1 MQKGPLEEMKLVCFL
16 RKHSPLLTTSF
27 GVPMLELD
35 ILQGWIDDRSIRY
48 HVGAGAD
55 KQSRLMLAAEMET
68 KGNPAAL
75 ERLTEVNDRLLRSG

>member
-1 MQKGPLEEMKLVCFL
+1 MKLVCFL

-35 ILQGWIDDRSIRY
+35 MLQGWIDDRSIRYSY

-68 KGNPAAL
+68 KGDLAAL